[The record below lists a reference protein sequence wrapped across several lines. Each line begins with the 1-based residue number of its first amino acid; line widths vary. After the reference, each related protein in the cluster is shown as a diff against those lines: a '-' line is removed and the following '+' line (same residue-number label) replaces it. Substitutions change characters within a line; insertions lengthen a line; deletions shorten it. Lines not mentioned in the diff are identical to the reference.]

1 VKRIL
6 VAYSTTDGQTRKV
19 AEHVAAA
26 FTRIGRPVDL
36 IDAASPAASLL
47 TPTYAAVVIAG
58 SVHMGSHQDALRD
71 FVRSNVGWLNA
82 CPAAFLSVSLAAAL
96 NDETSRIEC
105 RAAAQ
110 KFLDD
115 TGFAPG
121 VVLPVAGALPYT
133 QYDWFKR
140 FAVKMMVMRHGG
152 GNTDTTRDFEYT
164 DWLALTQSA
173 IEFVK
178 ATNLEAG
185 H

>member
-1 VKRIL
+1 M
-6 VAYSTTDGQTRKV
+6 

-26 FTRIGRPVDL
+26 FTHVGLQADL
-36 IDAASPAASLL
+36 IDVAAPAASSVN
-47 TPTYAAVVIAG
+47 PMYAAAVIAG
-58 SVHMGSHQDALRD
+58 SVHLGSHQDAVRD
-71 FVRSNVGWLNA
+71 FVKRNVDWLNS

-96 NDETSRIEC
+96 DDEASRAEC
-105 RAAAQ
+105 RDAAQ

-121 VVLPVAGALPYT
+121 IVLPVAGALPYT

-140 FAVKMMVMRHGG
+140 FAVKMMVKRHG

-164 DWLALTQSA
+164 DWAALAQFA
-173 IEFVK
+173 VEFVR
-178 ATNLEAG
+178 ATNLDAG